1 MTDAAAVDAVP
12 AAAAGTRPW
21 RPGLFPWFVAAG
33 VFATGYMAVELA
45 RPNVG
50 PPPGV
55 RFVHFLV
62 VAGFVWVGIFAW
74 RRRPESPMGA
84 IMAGVGLAYF
94 LVPPHLSIPVSAFTF
109 TLSNANQALYQ
120 AVMAHL
126 ALSFPTGRLGSRRDR
141 WIVVGTYIWVIG
153 NTTISQMF
161 WDPGS
166 SGCGCPR
173 NLLLIDSSRFVD
185 HLINVVTAVIG
196 VVVAVV
202 VLTAIVQHWRRIG
215 VRGRRAFW
223 PITLVAAPAVLLIIA
238 QNIVQLTNAGYVAWL
253 VLFGYGPAVFLLLP
267 GAFLVTVLRSR
278 LDRSAVAD
286 LVVELEHGVPAG
298 ELQAAIGRALGDPA
312 ARVAFLRSDEDAY
325 VDPGGRPV
333 EVRPGAGVTFLNEGH
348 TIALLHDEAL
358 DDEPDLLRAVGA
370 AARMALENERLRAEI
385 RAQLEEVRASRQ
397 RIVEAG
403 DAERR
408 RVERN
413 LHDGAQQR
421 LLTLSLSLRLT
432 LERLGPDADPAI
444 TAELDQ
450 AAAEAAAA
458 VEELRELGR
467 GIHPAVLTGSGLTAA
482 LEALA
487 ERSAVPVTVEAES
500 NGRLPEPVEVTAY
513 FVVSEALANCQR
525 HANATR
531 VRVVTSRSDGLLVVT
546 VADDGVGGAETG
558 AGSGLTGL
566 QDRVAAVGGRLTV
579 SSPPG
584 GGTTVRA
591 EIPCG

>member
-1 MTDAAAVDAVP
+1 
-12 AAAAGTRPW
+12 
-21 RPGLFPWFVAAG
+21 
-33 VFATGYMAVELA
+33 
-45 RPNVG
+45 
-50 PPPGV
+50 
-55 RFVHFLV
+55 
-62 VAGFVWVGIFAW
+62 
-74 RRRPESPMGA
+74 
-84 IMAGVGLAYF
+84 
-94 LVPPHLSIPVSAFTF
+94 
-109 TLSNANQALYQ
+109 
-120 AVMAHL
+120 
-126 ALSFPTGRLGSRRDR
+126 
-141 WIVVGTYIWVIG
+141 
-153 NTTISQMF
+153 
-161 WDPGS
+161 
-166 SGCGCPR
+166 
-173 NLLLIDSSRFVD
+173 
-185 HLINVVTAVIG
+185 
-196 VVVAVV
+196 
-202 VLTAIVQHWRRIG
+202 
-215 VRGRRAFW
+215 
-223 PITLVAAPAVLLIIA
+223 
-238 QNIVQLTNAGYVAWL
+238 
-253 VLFGYGPAVFLLLP
+253 
-267 GAFLVTVLRSR
+267 
-278 LDRSAVAD
+278 
-286 LVVELEHGVPAG
+286 
-298 ELQAAIGRALGDPA
+298 
-312 ARVAFLRSDEDAY
+312 
-325 VDPGGRPV
+325 
-333 EVRPGAGVTFLNEGH
+333 VTFLDEGH